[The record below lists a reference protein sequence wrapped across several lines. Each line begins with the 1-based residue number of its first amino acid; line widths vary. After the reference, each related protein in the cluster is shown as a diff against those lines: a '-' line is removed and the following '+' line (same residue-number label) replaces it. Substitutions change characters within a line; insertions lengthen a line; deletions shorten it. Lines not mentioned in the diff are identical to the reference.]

1 MTGVPDTGRTATGTV
16 EPLQRD
22 ILTQLIDASAEPVLV
37 ARVDRPDWP
46 VALASAAFTAL
57 AGNKPALDRPLADV
71 VEQLIGRELTLEVSE
86 TVRAGQD
93 NTIPVELKK
102 RDYLL
107 VLKPLASG
115 GESAAKYYAL
125 YWRSVATAV
134 TADSEMQQALIKAR
148 RRVRDLSRDDPV
160 TGLLTGAAFRE
171 VLAHDWAVAAR
182 EQSCLA
188 LASFTLDDFEAY
200 VEVFGRH
207 ASDSCLRRVAQ
218 AIRRCLRR
226 ASDVASR
233 ITVDGTDLLVVLSH
247 ASSQGGVQEF
257 AERIRAAVRELGI
270 HHPRSKVSR
279 FVTVTARTALANP
292 HEDKD
297 STTAEKFL
305 QQVL

>member
-1 MTGVPDTGRTATGTV
+1 MKDSNNGRTATGTV
-16 EPLQRD
+16 KPLQRD
-22 ILTQLIDASAEPVLV
+22 ILEQVIDASAEPVLV

-46 VALASAAFTAL
+46 VVLASSAFGAL
-57 AGNKPALDRPLADV
+57 SGDKPALDRPLADV
-71 VEQLIGRELTLEVSE
+71 VEQMIGRELALEVSE
-86 TVRAGQD
+86 TVRACQD

-107 VLKPLASG
+107 VLKPLSTG
-115 GESAAKYYAL
+115 NESPEKYYAL
-125 YWRSVATAV
+125 YWRSIAAAATAD
-134 TADSEMQQALIKAR
+134 TEMQQALIKAR

-188 LASFTLDDFEAY
+188 LASFTLDDFDAY

-233 ITVDGTDLLVVLSH
+233 ITVGESDLLVVLSH
-247 ASSQGGVQEF
+247 ASSEGGVQEF
-257 AERIRAAVRELGI
+257 ADRIGAAVRELGI

-279 FVTVTARTALANP
+279 FVTVTARTALADP
-292 HEDKD
+292 HQDA
-297 STTAEKFL
+297 TTAEKFL

>member
-1 MTGVPDTGRTATGTV
+1 MKKVPETEGTATGTV
-16 EPLQRD
+16 KALQREV
-22 ILTQLIDASAEPVLV
+22 LTQLLDASAEPLLV

-46 VALASAAFTAL
+46 VVLANAAFGAI
-57 AGNKPALDRPLADV
+57 ASGKPALDRPLADV

-107 VLKPLASG
+107 VLKPLSAG
-115 GESAAKYYAL
+115 GETSEKFYAL
-125 YWRSVATAV
+125 YWRSVAGGSATA
-134 TADSEMQQALIKAR
+134 ADSEMQQALIKAR

-182 EQSCLA
+182 EQSRLA

-200 VEVFGRH
+200 VGVFGRH

-233 ITVDGTDLLVVLSH
+233 ITVDGTDMLVVLSH
-247 ASSQGGVQEF
+247 ASSETGVQEF
-257 AERIRAAVRELGI
+257 AERIAAAVRELGI

-292 HEDKD
+292 HAD

>member
-1 MTGVPDTGRTATGTV
+1 MKNDSNSGRTATGAV
-16 EPLQRD
+16 KPLQSD
-22 ILTQLIDASAEPVLV
+22 ILEQLIDASAEPLLV

-46 VALASAAFTAL
+46 VVLASAAFAAL
-57 AGNKPALDRPLADV
+57 SGGKPALDRPLADV
-71 VEQLIGRELTLEVSE
+71 VEQLIGRELALEVSE

-102 RDYLL
+102 RDHLL
-107 VLKPLASG
+107 VLKPL
-115 GESAAKYYAL
+115 SAGNDSPEKYYAL
-125 YWRSVATAV
+125 YWRSVATTV

-188 LASFTLDDFEAY
+188 LVSFTLDDFDAY

-233 ITVDGTDLLVVLSH
+233 ISVGETDLLVVLSH
-247 ASSQGGVQEF
+247 ASSESGVQEF
-257 AERIRAAVRELGI
+257 AERIGGAVRELGI

-279 FVTVTARTALANP
+279 FVTVTARTALADP
-292 HEDKD
+292 QKD

>member
-1 MTGVPDTGRTATGTV
+1 MTSDSNDGRHGTV
-16 EPLQRD
+16 KPLQRE
-22 ILTQLIDASAEPVLV
+22 ILEQLIDASAEPLLV

-46 VALASAAFTAL
+46 VVLASAAF
-57 AGNKPALDRPLADV
+57 AGIAGDKPALERPLADV
-71 VEQLIGRELTLEVSE
+71 VEQLIGRELALEISE

-107 VLKPLASG
+107 VLKPLSTG
-115 GESAAKYYAL
+115 NESSEKYYAL
-125 YWRSVATAV
+125 YWRGVAGASASV
-134 TADSEMQQALIKAR
+134 ADSEMQQALIRAR

-182 EQSCLA
+182 EQGRLA
-188 LASFTLDDFEAY
+188 LVSFTLDDFDAY
-200 VEVFGRH
+200 LEVFGRH

-233 ITVDGTDLLVVLSH
+233 ITVGDTDLLVALSH
-247 ASSQGGVQEF
+247 ASDEGNVREF
-257 AERIRAAVRELGI
+257 ADRIASAVRELGI
-270 HHPRSKVSR
+270 HHPRSKISR
-279 FVTVTARTALANP
+279 FVTVTARTALAEP
-292 HEDKD
+292 HRD
-297 STTAEKFL
+297 STTPEKFL

>member
-1 MTGVPDTGRTATGTV
+1 MRKESNNGRTASGTV

-22 ILTQLIDASAEPVLV
+22 ILEQVIDASAEPVLV

-46 VALASAAFTAL
+46 VVLASSAFATL
-57 AGNKPALDRPLADV
+57 SGDKPALERPLADV
-71 VEQLIGRELTLEVSE
+71 VEQMIGRELALEVSE
-86 TVRAGQD
+86 TVRANQD

-107 VLKPLASG
+107 VLKPLSANN
-115 GESAAKYYAL
+115 ESPEKYYTL
-125 YWRSVATAV
+125 YWRNIAATV
-134 TADSEMQQALIKAR
+134 SADTEMQQALMKAR
-148 RRVRDLSRDDPV
+148 RRVRDLSRDDPA

-188 LASFTLDDFEAY
+188 LASFALDDFDAY
-200 VEVFGRH
+200 IEVFGRH

-233 ITVDGTDLLVVLSH
+233 ITVGETDLLVVLSH
-247 ASSQGGVQEF
+247 ASSESGVHEF
-257 AERIRAAVRELGI
+257 AERIGAAVRELGI
-270 HHPRSKVSR
+270 HHPRSKISR
-279 FVTVTARTALANP
+279 FVTVTPRTALADP
-292 HEDKD
+292 HKD
-297 STTAEKFL
+297 ATTPEKFL